1 MSIFRGT
8 GGSGNSTD
16 DSIVSAVTEQAGI
29 ATTKAGEA
37 ATSASNAN
45 TSATNA
51 ATSATTASTKATEA
65 ASSATTA
72 STKATE
78 ANTAKTGAETA
89 KTAAEAAR
97 DTALVHANTANNTHV
112 QTVSGIATEVQNL
125 DSIKTDIT
133 GVNTIKSDVTTV
145 AGISSNVT
153 TVAADASD
161 IGTVATNIT
170 NVNNVGDN
178 IANVNSVAG
187 NATNINTVAG
197 DASDI
202 GTVSSNISNV
212 NTVAGISS
220 DVTTVAGLES
230 KMDTVIADASDIGAV
245 ANNIDDVTTV
255 AGINSEVDTVAGIS
269 AKVTTVADNITDVQ
283 NADTNAANASA
294 SASQAANSAT
304 AASVSATTA
313 STKATESH
321 ASALAASNSAS
332 TATTKATEAAG
343 SATTATTKATEA
355 STSATNAATS
365 ATTATTKASEAASS
379 ATAASGSA
387 TTATTKASE
396 ADASANS
403 AASSATDASNAAS
416 TWTNYY
422 STYLGAADAPP
433 TADVQ
438 GNALQT
444 GAFYYDT
451 GAGSNTVGLYVYN
464 GSSWVY
470 STNYNNVTA
479 PYSLAQDLATNGN
492 DISFGDNAK
501 AKFGASDDLQI
512 YHDGTNSYVKDTGTG
527 YLILGNSDAG
537 TIIKNGSGQNLL
549 TTTASEIRLG
559 HEGNTKL
566 ATKSTGIDVTGTV
579 NTDGLDVGTSTSGI
593 INLLRPSTNY
603 IRANQTGGSLVA
615 GVRDNIRFCTG
626 QASGDFLTNERMR
639 IDTSGKVGIGTTS
652 PDRILD
658 IESSLPAVRFTDTS
672 VSGLYHEIISGN
684 GNNLEIKADGGNVG
698 TSSAISFSVDGSEK
712 MRIKHTGNVGIGTT
726 NPASTLHVNGIITTT
741 ANPVIKKSVPVLE
754 FRSPDGTSNGMNI
767 KANLNDTNNYGFQF
781 EDKDGNNRVVID
793 PDGDVSFYNDSDDTT
808 PKFRWDASAE
818 RLGIGTS
825 TPLRALHVNAGSIDA
840 GVRVES
846 TDANT
851 FIEFK
856 DSTTTSI
863 PQLGGKANDL
873 VFRTSDTEA
882 VRINSSGR
890 LGIGTTNPQSLL
902 DLGVNNTAG
911 DGLSFGSVNSE
922 LRRGNSGTN
931 VQLSHWGNLS
941 MIIDSDGN
949 DTSRYFNIMH
959 NTNESSTATE
969 LFRVQENGRV
979 GIGTS
984 SPNRPLTV
992 DATPQTFG
1000 STQSVLQ
1007 LGDNRAMAAG
1017 VGGGVTFTGKA
1028 TTGQTDSNTAFAAI
1042 HGEKANG
1049 TSGNTSGVMIFSTRN
1064 NGSNPAERMRIDSSG
1079 NVGIG
1084 TTNPSALLH
1093 LQGTHPI
1100 IRLTDSDTG
1109 ADSLISASSST
1120 GALSISADNHNEL
1133 NNSFINFKTDGSER
1147 MRIDSSGNVGIG
1159 RTPTSHILETQGEI
1173 KLVSLGASEGIDAF
1187 NTNSVQWGIKSASA
1201 TAGGVTFEVGN
1212 SEKMRID
1219 ASGNVLVGKTA
1230 TAFGTAGSV
1239 SYATGLLTATVDG
1252 NACVQLNRLTSDGV
1266 IQTFGKDGTTVG
1278 SIGTTGGDMYVGT
1291 GDTGIRFD
1299 DATNHIRPCGV
1310 NGANLDAAIDIGD
1323 STRRFKDLYLSG
1335 GIKGSTLT
1343 FSGNGS
1349 SEHARIDSSGN
1360 LLVGTTSQISSGKLS
1375 VAGGASANGITATT
1389 AATSG
1394 YTVASFQRTASD
1406 GQAVQFKRGAAEVGS
1421 ISLTSSATAYNTSSD
1436 QRLKENIQDADDAGS
1451 KIDAIQVRQF
1461 DWKSDGSHQ
1470 DYGVIAQELLEVA
1483 PEAVTEGE
1491 TEDDMMSVDYSK
1503 LVPTLIKEIQTLR
1516 NRVAQLENN

>member
-178 IANVNSVAG
+178 ISNVNSVAG

-479 PYSLAQDLATNGN
+479 PYSLAQDLATNSH

-501 AKFGASDDLQI
+501 ANFGASDDLQI
-512 YHDGTNSYVKDTGTG
+512 YHDGNNSYVTDTGTG
-527 YLILGNSDAG
+527 GLYLRGSNEIALRSSSNENIFLGLTDGSAYVYH
-537 TIIKNGSGQNLL
+537 NG
-549 TTTASEIRLG
+549 IV
-559 HEGNTKL
+559 KL
-566 ATKSTGIDVTGTV
+566 QTKSTGIDVTGTV
-579 NTDGLDVGTSTSGI
+579 KADTHFTSSDSNATLSTSGTGGTVR
-593 INLLRPSTNY
+593 LRPNGISSEN
-603 IRANQTGGSLVA
+603 
-615 GVRDNIRFCTG
+615 G
-626 QASGDFLTNERMR
+626 QVTVDS
-639 IDTSGKVGIGTTS
+639 SGKVGIGTTS
-652 PDRILD
+652 PDEKLD
-658 IESSLPAVRFTDTS
+658 
-672 VSGLYHEIISGN
+672 VSRADVGN
-684 GNNLEIKADGGNVG
+684 LAKFQ
-698 TSSAISFSVDGSEK
+698 TVDGTNNPRLTLSTTATGVKARSAFSTGIVGSFEIEAAGGSSYIALNPNSSEA
-712 MRIKHTGNVGIGTT
+712 MRVKANGNVGIGTT
-726 NPASTLHVNGIITTT
+726 SPSQTLDVAGNIQATGTRSIAALYDSNHYMRVEANASGGVLKGTDGGVVTTFVRSYGDSYFNGGNIGIGTTSPNSTLHVKSSGTNSQSLLRLESNSGTRAFIGSDAQDDSYLYLYDSSDTLKTAFRTDGNHSYIAGGGNFGIGTTSPSESLHVSGVARADTLRAGGGSNSAPGIAFINSTTT
-741 ANPVIKKSVPVLE
+741 GLTNPAIATLGFVAGGQERIRINSV
-754 FRSPDGTSNGMNI
+754 
-767 KANLNDTNNYGFQF
+767 
-781 EDKDGNNRVVID
+781 GNV
-793 PDGDVSFYNDSDDTT
+793 
-808 PKFRWDASAE
+808 A
-818 RLGIGTS
+818 IGTS
-825 TPLRALHVNAGSIDA
+825 TPYEKLHVNGRVRASSVRCTSNGSYFHYAGFMGVPGIEIRHALSSSSTSLQTMIEFEHVSGGAVGSIK
-840 GVRVES
+840 S
-846 TDANT
+846 
-851 FIEFK
+851 
-856 DSTTTSI
+856 
-863 PQLGGKANDL
+863 
-873 VFRTSDTEA
+873 
-882 VRINSSGR
+882 
-890 LGIGTTNPQSLL
+890 
-902 DLGVNNTAG
+902 
-911 DGLSFGSVNSE
+911 
-922 LRRGNSGTN
+922 
-931 VQLSHWGNLS
+931 
-941 MIIDSDGN
+941 
-949 DTSRYFNIMH
+949 
-959 NTNESSTATE
+959 
-969 LFRVQENGRV
+969 
-979 GIGTS
+979 
-984 SPNRPLTV
+984 
-992 DATPQTFG
+992 
-1000 STQSVLQ
+1000 
-1007 LGDNRAMAAG
+1007 
-1017 VGGGVTFTGKA
+1017 
-1028 TTGQTDSNTAFAAI
+1028 
-1042 HGEKANG
+1042 NG
-1049 TSGNTSGVMIFSTRN
+1049 TS
-1064 NGSNPAERMRIDSSG
+1064 
-1079 NVGIG
+1079 
-1084 TTNPSALLH
+1084 
-1093 LQGTHPI
+1093 
-1100 IRLTDSDTG
+1100 
-1109 ADSLISASSST
+1109 
-1120 GALSISADNHNEL
+1120 
-1133 NNSFINFKTDGSER
+1133 
-1147 MRIDSSGNVGIG
+1147 
-1159 RTPTSHILETQGEI
+1159 TQ
-1173 KLVSLGASEGIDAF
+1173 
-1187 NTNSVQWGIKSASA
+1187 
-1201 TAGGVTFEVGN
+1201 
-1212 SEKMRID
+1212 
-1219 ASGNVLVGKTA
+1219 
-1230 TAFGTAGSV
+1230 
-1239 SYATGLLTATVDG
+1239 
-1252 NACVQLNRLTSDGV
+1252 
-1266 IQTFGKDGTTVG
+1266 
-1278 SIGTTGGDMYVGT
+1278 
-1291 GDTGIRFD
+1291 
-1299 DATNHIRPCGV
+1299 
-1310 NGANLDAAIDIGD
+1310 
-1323 STRRFKDLYLSG
+1323 
-1335 GIKGSTLT
+1335 
-1343 FSGNGS
+1343 
-1349 SEHARIDSSGN
+1349 
-1360 LLVGTTSQISSGKLS
+1360 
-1375 VAGGASANGITATT
+1375 
-1389 AATSG
+1389 
-1394 YTVASFQRTASD
+1394 
-1406 GQAVQFKRGAAEVGS
+1406 
-1421 ISLTSSATAYNTSSD
+1421 YNTSSD
-1436 QRLKENIQDADDAGS
+1436 ERMKENIQDAGDAGA
-1451 KIDAIQVRQF
+1451 KIDAIQIRQF
-1461 DWKSDGSHQ
+1461 DWKDSNHHEDF
-1470 DYGVIAQELLEVA
+1470 GVIAQELQPVA
-1483 PEAVTEGE
+1483 PEAVSEGYTE
-1491 TEDDMMSVDYSK
+1491 EDMWSVDYSK
-1503 LVPTLIKEIQTLR
+1503 LVPTLIKEIQSLR
-1516 NRVAQLENN
+1516 NRVAELEKK

>member
-245 ANNIDDVTTV
+245 ANNIGDVSTV

-304 AASVSATTA
+304 AASASATTA
-313 STKATESH
+313 STKATE
-321 ASALAASNSAS
+321 ASNSATAASNSAT

-396 ADASANS
+396 ADASATS
-403 AASSATDASNAAS
+403 AATSATDASNAAS

-479 PYSLAQDLATNGN
+479 PYSLAQDLATNSH

-501 AKFGASDDLQI
+501 ANFGASDDLQI
-512 YHDGTNSYVKDTGTG
+512 YHDGNNSYVTDTGTG
-527 YLILGNSDAG
+527 GLYLRGSNEIALRSSSNENIFLGLTDGSAYVYH
-537 TIIKNGSGQNLL
+537 NGIVKLQ
-549 TTTASEIRLG
+549 TT
-559 HEGNTKL
+559 
-566 ATKSTGIDVTGTV
+566 STGIDVTGTV
-579 NTDGLDVGTSTSGI
+579 KADTHFTSSDSNATLSTSGTGGTVR
-593 INLLRPSTNY
+593 LRPNGISSEN
-603 IRANQTGGSLVA
+603 
-615 GVRDNIRFCTG
+615 G
-626 QASGDFLTNERMR
+626 QVTVDS
-639 IDTSGKVGIGTTS
+639 SGKVGIGTTS
-652 PDRILD
+652 PDEKLD
-658 IESSLPAVRFTDTS
+658 
-672 VSGLYHEIISGN
+672 VSRADVGN
-684 GNNLEIKADGGNVG
+684 LAKFQ
-698 TSSAISFSVDGSEK
+698 TVDGTNNPRLTLSTTATGVKARSAFSTGIVGSFEIEAAGGSSYIALNPNSSEA
-712 MRIKHTGNVGIGTT
+712 MRVKANGNVGIGTT
-726 NPASTLHVNGIITTT
+726 SPSQTLDVAGNIQATGTRSIAALYDSNHYMR
-741 ANPVIKKSVPVLE
+741 LE
-754 FRSPDGTSNGMNI
+754 G
-767 KANLNDTNNYGFQF
+767 
-781 EDKDGNNRVVID
+781 
-793 PDGDVSFYNDSDDTT
+793 
-808 PKFRWDASAE
+808 
-818 RLGIGTS
+818 
-825 TPLRALHVNAGSIDA
+825 
-840 GVRVES
+840 
-846 TDANT
+846 
-851 FIEFK
+851 
-856 DSTTTSI
+856 
-863 PQLGGKANDL
+863 
-873 VFRTSDTEA
+873 
-882 VRINSSGR
+882 NSSGGILKGTDGGVVTTLVR
-890 LGIGTTNPQSLL
+890 SYGDSYFNGGNLGIGTTNPQSLL

-1147 MRIDSSGNVGIG
+1147 MRIASSGNVGIG

-1219 ASGNVLVGKTA
+1219 SSGNVLVGKTA